1 MVDLQTAMAAAA
13 ADRQQRLDKTAEER
27 KKRRSGANLGIERFD
42 PVKHV
47 SKERAETASMW
58 LVIAF
63 ATLVALGNR
72 YVLMDIVGP
81 GDGFLLWFL
90 PISMLGLLPA
100 LHRRVMPAS
109 MQEHYKGGTWFKA
122 SFLHT
127 FTFLALS
134 FLLVNPPFGDIAA
147 ASLDGEWR
155 LAVLQ
160 DDGTLV
166 LSDGSE
172 AVTGVGSDELVWVTN
187 DGVLDGQVWLV
198 FGLTDNAE
206 VEDDVV
212 AIDVNGATVTH
223 AEAAPEVIDNL
234 TLHDDVHR
242 WFLVPIGEDLQRG
255 THAITVSIT
264 EQGAPWENHRTYEWS
279 LEVRK
284 AEG

>member
-13 ADRQQRLDKTAEER
+13 AERQQRLDKTAEER

-58 LVIAF
+58 LVLSF
-63 ATLVALGNR
+63 ATIVALGTR

-100 LHRRVMPAS
+100 IHRRVMPEA
-109 MQEHYKGGTWFKA
+109 MKAHYKGGTWFKA
-122 SFLHT
+122 AFLHT

-134 FLLVNPPFGDIAA
+134 FLLVNPPFGDIVA

-155 LAVLQ
+155 LAVLTE
-160 DDGTLV
+160 DGTLV
-166 LSDGSE
+166 LSDVSE
-172 AVTGVGSDELVWVTN
+172 AVTGSGGDQLVWVTD
-187 DGVLDGQVWLV
+187 DGVLNGQVWLV
-198 FGLTDNAE
+198 FGLTDNAD
-206 VEDDVV
+206 VDDDVV
-212 AIDVNGATVTH
+212 VIDVNGVTVEH
-223 AEAAPEVIDNL
+223 VEAAPEVIDNL

-242 WFLVPIGEDLQRG
+242 WFLVPLGEDLQRG
-255 THAITVSIT
+255 QHAITVNIS
-264 EQGAPWENHRTYEWS
+264 EQGAPWMNERVYEWN